1 MPYRDRIV
9 HQWYIEEFIKPY
21 IVPKFVN
28 TTYACLTNKGTH
40 RAVQEVQHQ
49 MRKFKRNFGDFWILK
64 CDIRKF
70 FYTIDPVILYKLMQ
84 KYIGDKK
91 ILELTKILIF
101 NDSINCNSKGIPI
114 GNYTSQFFAN
124 IYLNELDQYIK
135 RTLKIKNYTRY
146 MDDFVLILKSKKDC
160 IIYKKYIEDFLEKT
174 LKLQLNSK
182 SKYYPYKMGVNFCR
196 I

>member
-70 FYTIDPVILYKLMQ
+70 FYTIDPIILYKLMQ

-146 MDDFVLILKSKKDC
+146 MDGATRF
-160 IIYKKYIEDFLEKT
+160 
-174 LKLQLNSK
+174 
-182 SKYYPYKMGVNFCR
+182 
-196 I
+196 